1 MPLYKAPLR
10 DMQFVLH
17 EMLQTEQNYQGLRKY
32 QESVNRELIDQYLEA
47 AADFCENELAPI
59 NQNGDQEGC
68 HLNQG
73 VVTTPKGFKEA
84 YQKYAELG
92 FTSLTA
98 DPEYG
103 GQGLPTL
110 LRIAISEMLCGSNWA
125 WAMYPGLSHG
135 AMRTIEHHGTEQQKQ
150 KFLTKLI
157 SGVWTGTMCLTES
170 HAGSDLGLIRTKAEP
185 NPDGSYSITGEKIF
199 ISAGEHDLS
208 ENIIHIVLARLPQA
222 PAGTKGISLFI
233 VPKFN
238 VSDDAQVLDRNLDR
252 NKVVCSAIEHKM
264 GIHGNAT
271 CVLNFDGAKGYLI
284 GPENRGLNCMF
295 TFMNTARIG
304 TAVQGLAASEISFQ
318 GALSYAKERLA
329 MRSLSG
335 PKYPEKNAD
344 PIIVHPAVRS
354 MLMTQKAFS
363 EGGRALAYFLAHH
376 VDIVESSNDQEQ
388 QKHSDELLAF
398 LTPIAKAF
406 LTESGNESA
415 KHGVQVF
422 GGHGFIVEHGMEQI
436 VRDARIS
443 TLYEGTTEIQSL
455 DLLARKV
462 LKSEGKL
469 LKNMTD
475 LIDQFINQQQ
485 SSETL
490 KPYLE
495 KLAELKQQWLLLTKT
510 IAEKAKHNPEE
521 IGAASV
527 DYLYFSSY
535 VVFAYLWARMAQVAH
550 EKLESGTQEEAFYKA
565 KLTTAKFFYQKLLH
579 RTKSH
584 AASIESGAESIMEL
598 DQDAFAF

>member
-17 EMLQTEQNYQGLRKY
+17 EMLQTEQNYQGLSKY

-238 VSDDAQVLDRNLDR
+238 VSDDGQVLDRN
-252 NKVVCSAIEHKM
+252 KVFCSAIEHKM

-318 GALSYAKERLA
+318 GALNYAKERLA

-363 EGGRALAYFLAHH
+363 EGGRALAYFLAQH

-475 LIDQFINQQQ
+475 LIDQFISQHQ
-485 SSETL
+485 SNEVLKTL
-490 KPYLE
+490 FR
-495 KLAELKQQWLLLTKT
+495 KT
-510 IAEKAKHNPEE
+510 
-521 IGAASV
+521 S
-527 DYLYFSSY
+527 
-535 VVFAYLWARMAQVAH
+535 
-550 EKLESGTQEEAFYKA
+550 
-565 KLTTAKFFYQKLLH
+565 
-579 RTKSH
+579 
-584 AASIESGAESIMEL
+584 
-598 DQDAFAF
+598 

>member
-17 EMLQTEQNYQGLRKY
+17 EMLQTEQNYQGLSKY

-98 DPEYG
+98 DSEYG

-238 VSDDAQVLDRNLDR
+238 VDDEGNLEDR

-335 PKYPEKNAD
+335 PQYPEKNAD

-363 EGGRALAYFLAHH
+363 EGGRALAYFLAQH
-376 VDIVESSNDQEQ
+376 VDIVESSNNQEQ
-388 QKHSDELLAF
+388 QKYSDELLAF

-462 LKSEGKL
+462 LKSDGKL

-475 LIDQFINQQQ
+475 LIDQLISQHQ
-485 SSETL
+485 SNGVL
-490 KPYLE
+490 RPYLE
-495 KLAELKQQWLLLTKT
+495 KLAELKQQWLSLTKS
-510 IAEKAKHNPEE
+510 IAEKAKHKPEE

-579 RTKSH
+579 RTQSH
-584 AASIESGAESIMEL
+584 APSIESGAESLMEL

>member
-1 MPLYKAPLR
+1 MLLYKAPLR

-17 EMLQTEQNYQGLRKY
+17 EMLQTEQNYQGLSKY

-157 SGVWTGTMCLTES
+157 SGIWTGTMCLTES

-238 VSDDAQVLDRNLDR
+238 VRDDGNLEDR

-335 PKYPEKNAD
+335 PQYPEKNAD
-344 PIIVHPAVRS
+344 PIIVHPAVRT

-363 EGGRALAYFLAHH
+363 EGGRALAYFLAQH
-376 VDIVESSNDQEQ
+376 VDIVESSNNQEQ
-388 QKHSDELLAF
+388 QKYSDELLAF

-475 LIDQFINQQQ
+475 LIDQFIGQAQ
-485 SSETL
+485 SNEVL
-490 KPYLE
+490 RPYLE
-495 KLAELKQQWLLLTKT
+495 KLAELKQQWLSLTKL
-510 IAEKAKHNPEE
+510 IAEKAKHNLEE

-550 EKLESGTQEEAFYKA
+550 EKLESGTQEQAFYKA

-579 RTKSH
+579 RTQSH
-584 AASIESGAESIMEL
+584 AASIESGADAVMEL
-598 DQDAFAF
+598 DQEAFTF

>member
-17 EMLQTEQNYQGLRKY
+17 EMLQTEQNYQGLSKY

-47 AADFCENELAPI
+47 AADFCEHELAPI

-73 VVTTPKGFKEA
+73 LVTTPKGFKEA

-135 AMRTIEHHGTEQQKQ
+135 AMRTIEHHGAEQQKQ

-238 VSDDAQVLDRNLDR
+238 VDGEGNLEDR
-252 NKVVCSAIEHKM
+252 NKIVCSAIEHKM

-304 TAVQGLAASEISFQ
+304 TAVQGLAASEIAFQ

-335 PKYPEKNAD
+335 PQYPDKNAD

-363 EGGRALAYFLAHH
+363 EGGRALAYFLAQH
-376 VDIVESSNDQEQ
+376 VDIVESSNDQKQ

-462 LKSEGKL
+462 LKLEGKL

-475 LIDQFINQQQ
+475 LIDQFIGQQQ
-485 SSETL
+485 SNEVL

-495 KLAELKQQWLLLTKT
+495 KLAELKQQWLSLTKT
-510 IAEKAKHNPEE
+510 IADKAKHNPEE

-579 RTKSH
+579 RTQSH
-584 AASIESGAESIMEL
+584 AASIECGAESVMEL

>member
-17 EMLQTEQNYQGLRKY
+17 EMLETEQNYQRLSKY

-125 WAMYPGLSHG
+125 WAMYQGLSHG

-150 KFLTKLI
+150 QFLTKLI
-157 SGVWTGTMCLTES
+157 SGIWTGTMCLTES

-238 VSDDAQVLDRNLDR
+238 VDDEGNLQDRNQ
-252 NKVVCSAIEHKM
+252 VVCSAIEHKM

-271 CVLNFDGAKGYLI
+271 CVLNFDGAQGYLI

-354 MLMTQKAFS
+354 MLMTQKAFA
-363 EGGRALAYFLAHH
+363 EGGRALAYFLAQH
-376 VDIVESSNDQEQ
+376 VDIVESSADQEQ
-388 QKHSDELLAF
+388 QKQSDNLLAF

-462 LKSEGKL
+462 LNSEGKL

-475 LIDQFINQQQ
+475 LIDQFILQHQANVA
-485 SSETL
+485 L

-495 KLAELKQQWLLLTKT
+495 KLDELKQQWLSLTTT

-550 EKLESGTQEEAFYKA
+550 EKLALGTQEEAFYKA

-579 RTKSH
+579 RTQSH
-584 AASIESGAESIMEL
+584 AAAIVSGAESVMEL
-598 DQDAFAF
+598 DQEAFAF

>member
-17 EMLQTEQNYQGLRKY
+17 ELLQTEQNYQRLSKY
-32 QESVNRELIDQYLEA
+32 QESINRELIDQYLEA

-233 VPKFN
+233 VPKVN
-238 VSDDAQVLDRNLDR
+238 VDDEGNLEDR

-318 GALSYAKERLA
+318 GALNYAKERLA

-354 MLMTQKAFS
+354 MLMTQKAFA
-363 EGGRALAYFLAHH
+363 EGGRALAYFLAQH
-376 VDIVESSNDQEQ
+376 VDIVESSADQEQ

-462 LKSEGKL
+462 LNSEGKL

-475 LIDQFINQQQ
+475 LIDQFILQHQA
-485 SSETL
+485 SVAL

-495 KLAELKQQWLLLTKT
+495 KLGELKQQWLSLTKT

-550 EKLESGTQEEAFYKA
+550 EKLALGTQEEAFYKA

-579 RTKSH
+579 RTQSH
-584 AASIESGAESIMEL
+584 AAAIESGAESVMEL
-598 DQDAFAF
+598 DQEAFTF

>member
-17 EMLQTEQNYQGLRKY
+17 EMLQTEKNYQRLSKY

-150 KFLTKLI
+150 QFLTKLI

-222 PAGTKGISLFI
+222 PVGTKGISLFI

-238 VSDDAQVLDRNLDR
+238 VDDEGNLQDRNQ
-252 NKVVCSAIEHKM
+252 VICSAIEHKM

-271 CVLNFDGAKGYLI
+271 CVLNFDGAQGYLI

-354 MLMTQKAFS
+354 MLMTQKAFA
-363 EGGRALAYFLAHH
+363 EGGRALAYFLAQH
-376 VDIVESSNDQEQ
+376 VDIVESSADQEQ
-388 QKHSDELLAF
+388 QKQSDNLLAF

-462 LKSEGKL
+462 LNSEGKL

-475 LIDQFINQQQ
+475 LIDQFILQHQANVA
-485 SSETL
+485 L

-495 KLAELKQQWLLLTKT
+495 KLDELKQQWLSLTTT

-535 VVFAYLWARMAQVAH
+535 VVFAYLWVRMAQVAH
-550 EKLESGTQEEAFYKA
+550 EKLALGTQEEAFYKA
-565 KLTTAKFFYQKLLH
+565 KLSTAKFFYQKLLH
-579 RTKSH
+579 RTQSH
-584 AASIESGAESIMEL
+584 AAAIESGAESVMEL
-598 DQDAFAF
+598 DQEAFAF

>member
-1 MPLYKAPLR
+1 
-10 DMQFVLH
+10 
-17 EMLQTEQNYQGLRKY
+17 T
-32 QESVNRELIDQYLEA
+32 
-47 AADFCENELAPI
+47 
-59 NQNGDQEGC
+59 
-68 HLNQG
+68 
-73 VVTTPKGFKEA
+73 
-84 YQKYAELG
+84 ELG

-135 AMRTIEHHGTEQQKQ
+135 AMRTIEHHGTAEQKQ
-150 KFLTKLI
+150 QFLSKLI

-185 NPDGSYSITGEKIF
+185 NPDGSYAITGEKIF

-238 VSDDAQVLDRNLDR
+238 LDDAGDCQDRN
-252 NKVVCSAIEHKM
+252 NVICSAIEHKM

-329 MRSLSG
+329 MRALSG
-335 PKYPEKNAD
+335 AKYPDKNAD

-363 EGGRALAYFLAHH
+363 EGGRALAYFLAQH
-376 VDIVESSNDQEQ
+376 VDIVETSNDPEQ
-388 QKHSDELLAF
+388 QKISDELLAF

-406 LTESGNESA
+406 LTESGNEAA
-415 KHGVQVF
+415 KHGVQIF

-462 LKSEGKL
+462 LKSDGKL

-475 LIDQFINQQQ
+475 LIEQFIAANQ
-485 SSETL
+485 SNTVL
-490 KPYLE
+490 AAYLE
-495 KLAELKQQWLLLTKT
+495 KLTELKQQWLSITDNVAK
-510 IAEKAKHNPEE
+510 KAQQNPEE
-521 IGAASV
+521 IGAVSV

-550 EKLESGTQEEAFYKA
+550 EKLSQATQDEKFYQA
-565 KLTTAKFFYQKLLH
+565 KLTTAKFFFQKLLH
-579 RTKSH
+579 RTQSH
-584 AASIESGAESIMEL
+584 AAAIASGAEAVMEL
-598 DQDAFAF
+598 EQDDFAF

>member
-17 EMLQTEQNYQGLRKY
+17 EMLQTEGNYQRLSKY

-125 WAMYPGLSHG
+125 WAMYQGLSHG

-150 KFLTKLI
+150 QFLTKLI
-157 SGVWTGTMCLTES
+157 SGIWTGTMCLTES

-222 PAGTKGISLFI
+222 PSGTKGISLFI

-238 VSDDAQVLDRNLDR
+238 VDDEGNLQDRNQ
-252 NKVVCSAIEHKM
+252 VVCSAIEHKM

-271 CVLNFDGAKGYLI
+271 CVLNFDGAQGYLI

-354 MLMTQKAFS
+354 MLMTQKAFA
-363 EGGRALAYFLAHH
+363 EGGRALAYFLAQH
-376 VDIVESSNDQEQ
+376 VDIVESSADQEQ
-388 QKHSDELLAF
+388 QKQSDNLLAF

-462 LKSEGKL
+462 LNSEGKL

-475 LIDQFINQQQ
+475 LIDQFILQHQANVA
-485 SSETL
+485 L

-495 KLAELKQQWLLLTKT
+495 KLDELKQQWLSLTKT

-535 VVFAYLWARMAQVAH
+535 IVFAYLWARMAQVAH
-550 EKLESGTQEEAFYKA
+550 EKLALGTQEEAFYKA
-565 KLTTAKFFYQKLLH
+565 KLSTAKFFYQKLLH
-579 RTKSH
+579 RTQSH
-584 AASIESGAESIMEL
+584 AAAIESGAESVMEL
-598 DQDAFAF
+598 DQEAFAF

>member
-17 EMLQTEQNYQGLRKY
+17 EMLQTEQNYQGLSKY

-47 AADFCENELAPI
+47 GADFCENELAPI

-157 SGVWTGTMCLTES
+157 SGAWTGTMCLTES

-238 VSDDAQVLDRNLDR
+238 VSDDGQVLDR

-335 PKYPEKNAD
+335 PKYPDKNAD

-363 EGGRALAYFLAHH
+363 EGGRALAYFLAQH

-475 LIDQFINQQQ
+475 LIDPFISQHQ
-485 SSETL
+485 SNEVL

-495 KLAELKQQWLLLTKT
+495 KLAELKQQWLSLTKT

-550 EKLESGTQEEAFYKA
+550 EKIEVGTQEEAFYKA
-565 KLTTAKFFYQKLLH
+565 KLTTAKFFYQKLLN
-579 RTKSH
+579 RTQSH
-584 AASIESGAESIMEL
+584 AASIESGAESVMEL

>member
-17 EMLQTEQNYQGLRKY
+17 EMLQTEENYQRLSKY

-125 WAMYPGLSHG
+125 WAMYQGLSHG
-135 AMRTIEHHGTEQQKQ
+135 AMRTIEYHGTEQQKQ
-150 KFLTKLI
+150 QFLTKLI

-238 VSDDAQVLDRNLDR
+238 VDDEGNLQNRNQ
-252 NKVVCSAIEHKM
+252 VVCSAIEHKM

-271 CVLNFDGAKGYLI
+271 CVLNFDGAQGYLI

-354 MLMTQKAFS
+354 MLMTQKAFA
-363 EGGRALAYFLAHH
+363 EGGRALAYFLAQH

-388 QKHSDELLAF
+388 QKQSDNLLAF

-422 GGHGFIVEHGMEQI
+422 GGHGYIVEHGMEQI

-462 LKSEGKL
+462 LNSEGKL

-475 LIDQFINQQQ
+475 LIDQFILQHQANVA
-485 SSETL
+485 L

-495 KLAELKQQWLLLTKT
+495 KLGELKQQWLSLTKT
-510 IAEKAKHNPEE
+510 IAEKAKYNPEE

-550 EKLESGTQEEAFYKA
+550 EKLALGTQEEAFYKA
-565 KLTTAKFFYQKLLH
+565 KLSTAKFFYQKLLH
-579 RTKSH
+579 RTQSH
-584 AASIESGAESIMEL
+584 AAAIESGAESVMEL

>member
-17 EMLQTEQNYQGLRKY
+17 EMLQTEENYQRLSKY

-150 KFLTKLI
+150 QFLTKLI
-157 SGVWTGTMCLTES
+157 SGIWTGTMCLTES

-238 VSDDAQVLDRNLDR
+238 VDDEGNLQDRNQ
-252 NKVVCSAIEHKM
+252 VVCSAIEHKM

-271 CVLNFDGAKGYLI
+271 CVLNFDGAQGYLI

-354 MLMTQKAFS
+354 MLMTQKAFA
-363 EGGRALAYFLAHH
+363 EGGRALAYFLAQH
-376 VDIVESSNDQEQ
+376 VDIVESSSDQEQ
-388 QKHSDELLAF
+388 QKQSDNLLAF

-462 LKSEGKL
+462 LNSEGKL

-475 LIDQFINQQQ
+475 LIDQFILQHQANVA
-485 SSETL
+485 L

-495 KLAELKQQWLLLTKT
+495 KLGELKQQWLSLTTT

-535 VVFAYLWARMAQVAH
+535 VVFAYLWARMAQIAH
-550 EKLESGTQEEAFYKA
+550 EKLALGTQEEAFYKA
-565 KLTTAKFFYQKLLH
+565 KLSTAKFFYQKLLH
-579 RTKSH
+579 RTQSH
-584 AASIESGAESIMEL
+584 AAAIESGAESVMEL
-598 DQDAFAF
+598 DQEAFAF

>member
-1 MPLYKAPLR
+1 MPVYKAPQR

-17 EMLQTEQNYQGLRKY
+17 EMLEVEENYQKFPKY
-32 QESVNRELIDQYLEA
+32 ADQFNRDLINQYLEA
-47 AADFCENELAPI
+47 AADFCENEIAPI
-59 NQNGDQEGC
+59 NQSGDHEGC
-68 HLNQG
+68 HLDQG
-73 VVTTPKGFKEA
+73 VVKTPKGFKEA
-84 YQKYAELG
+84 YQKYVELG

-98 DPEYG
+98 DPVYG
-103 GQGLPTL
+103 GQGMPTL
-110 LRIAISEMLCGSNWA
+110 LRIAISEMLCASNWS
-125 WAMYPGLSHG
+125 WAMYQGLSHG
-135 AMRTIEHHGTEQQKQ
+135 AMRTLEHHGTEQQKQ
-150 KFLTKLI
+150 TFLTKLI
-157 SGVWTGTMCLTES
+157 AGIWTGTMCLTES

-185 NPDGSYSITGEKIF
+185 QADGSYAITGEKIF
-199 ISAGEHDLS
+199 ISAGEHDLA
-208 ENIIHIVLARLPQA
+208 ENIVHIVLARLPNA
-222 PAGTKGISLFI
+222 PSGTKGISLFI

-238 VSDDAQVLDRNLDR
+238 VDDSGNIQDRNQ
-252 NKVVCSAIEHKM
+252 VVCSAIEHKM

-271 CVLNFDGAKGYLI
+271 CVMNFDAAKGYLI

-304 TAVQGLAASEISFQ
+304 TAVQGLAASEIAFQ

-329 MRSLSG
+329 MRALTG
-335 PKYPEKNAD
+335 AKQPTQNAD

-354 MLMTQKAFS
+354 MLMTQKAFA
-363 EGGRALAYFLAHH
+363 EGGRALAYFLAQHAD
-376 VDIVESSNDQEQ
+376 VIESSSDEA
-388 QKHSDELLAF
+388 QKKLSDELLAF

-415 KHGVQVF
+415 KHGVQIF

-475 LIDQFINQQQ
+475 LIDQFVEENQSN
-485 SSETL
+485 SSL
-490 KPYLE
+490 KTYLDQLS
-495 KLAELKQQWLLLTKT
+495 KLKNEWLEITKH
-510 IAEKAKHNPEE
+510 IAVKAQHNPEE

-527 DYLYFSSY
+527 DYLYYSSY
-535 VVFAYLWARMAQVAH
+535 IVFAYLWARMAKVAQQ
-550 EKLESGTQEEAFYKA
+550 KLDQGTTEQKFYAA
-565 KLTTAKFFYQKLLH
+565 KLKTAQFFYDKLLN
-579 RTKSH
+579 RTQQH
-584 AASIESGAESIMEL
+584 AASIKTGAESVMAL
-598 DQDAFAF
+598 DAEDFAF

>member
-17 EMLQTEQNYQGLRKY
+17 EMLQTEGNYQRLSKY

-125 WAMYPGLSHG
+125 WAMYQGLSHG

-150 KFLTKLI
+150 QFLTKLI
-157 SGVWTGTMCLTES
+157 SGIWTGTMCLTES

-222 PAGTKGISLFI
+222 PSGTKGISLFI

-238 VSDDAQVLDRNLDR
+238 VDDEGNLQDRNQ
-252 NKVVCSAIEHKM
+252 VVCSAIEHKM

-271 CVLNFDGAKGYLI
+271 CVLNFDGAQGYLI

-354 MLMTQKAFS
+354 MLMTQKAFA
-363 EGGRALAYFLAHH
+363 EGGRALAYFLAQH
-376 VDIVESSNDQEQ
+376 VDIVESSADQEQ
-388 QKHSDELLAF
+388 QKQSDNLLAF

-462 LKSEGKL
+462 LNSEGKL

-475 LIDQFINQQQ
+475 LIDQFILQHQANVA
-485 SSETL
+485 L

-495 KLAELKQQWLLLTKT
+495 KLDELKQQWLSLTTT

-550 EKLESGTQEEAFYKA
+550 EKLALGTQEEAFYKA
-565 KLTTAKFFYQKLLH
+565 KLSTAKFFYQKLLH
-579 RTKSH
+579 RTQSH
-584 AASIESGAESIMEL
+584 AAAIESGAESVMEL
-598 DQDAFAF
+598 DQEAFAF

>member
-157 SGVWTGTMCLTES
+157 SGAWTGTMCLTES

-238 VSDDAQVLDRNLDR
+238 VSELDR

-335 PKYPEKNAD
+335 PKYPDKNAD

-363 EGGRALAYFLAHH
+363 EGGRALAYFLAQH

-475 LIDQFINQQQ
+475 LIDQFISQHQ
-485 SSETL
+485 SNEVL

-495 KLAELKQQWLLLTKT
+495 KLAELKQQWLSLTKS

-550 EKLESGTQEEAFYKA
+550 EKLESGTQEEDFYKA

-579 RTKSH
+579 RTQSH
-584 AASIESGAESIMEL
+584 AASIESGAESVMEL

>member
-17 EMLQTEQNYQGLRKY
+17 EMLQTEQNYQGLSKY

-185 NPDGSYSITGEKIF
+185 NLDGSYSITGEKIF

-238 VSDDAQVLDRNLDR
+238 VSDDGQVLDRN
-252 NKVVCSAIEHKM
+252 NVVCSAIEHKM

-335 PKYPEKNAD
+335 PQYPEKNAD

-363 EGGRALAYFLAHH
+363 EGGRALAYFLAQH

-415 KHGVQVF
+415 KNGVQVF

-475 LIDQFINQQQ
+475 LIDQFISQQQ

-495 KLAELKQQWLLLTKT
+495 KLDELKQQWLSLTKF

-527 DYLYFSSY
+527 DYLYFSSC

-579 RTKSH
+579 RTQSH
-584 AASIESGAESIMEL
+584 AASIESGAESVMEL

>member
-17 EMLQTEQNYQGLRKY
+17 EILQTEQNYQGLSKY

-150 KFLTKLI
+150 QYLTKLI

-238 VSDDAQVLDRNLDR
+238 VSDDGQVLDRN
-252 NKVVCSAIEHKM
+252 NVVCSAIEHKM

-271 CVLNFDGAKGYLI
+271 CVLNFDDAKGYLI

-363 EGGRALAYFLAHH
+363 EGGRALAYFLAQH

-475 LIDQFINQQQ
+475 LIDQFIGQQQ
-485 SSETL
+485 SNEVLT
-490 KPYLE
+490 PYLE
-495 KLAELKQQWLLLTKT
+495 KLAELKQQWLSLTKT

-521 IGAASV
+521 IGTASV

-535 VVFAYLWARMAQVAH
+535 VVFAYLWARMAQVAY

-579 RTKSH
+579 RTQSH
-584 AASIESGAESIMEL
+584 AASIESGAESVMEL

>member
-17 EMLQTEQNYQGLRKY
+17 EMLQTEQNYQGLSKY

-238 VSDDAQVLDRNLDR
+238 VSDDGQVLDRN
-252 NKVVCSAIEHKM
+252 KVFCSAIEHKM

-318 GALSYAKERLA
+318 GALNYAKERLA

-363 EGGRALAYFLAHH
+363 EGGRALAYFLAQH
-376 VDIVESSNDQEQ
+376 VDIVESSIDQEQ

-475 LIDQFINQQQ
+475 LIDQFIRQHQ
-485 SSETL
+485 SNEVL
-490 KPYLE
+490 KPYLK
-495 KLAELKQQWLLLTKT
+495 KLAELKQQWLSLTKS

-535 VVFAYLWARMAQVAH
+535 VVFAYLWTRMAQVAH
-550 EKLESGTQEEAFYKA
+550 EKLASGTQEEAFYKA

-579 RTKSH
+579 RTQSY
-584 AASIESGAESIMEL
+584 AASIDSGADAVMEL

>member
-17 EMLQTEQNYQGLRKY
+17 EMLQTEQNYQGLSKY

-73 VVTTPKGFKEA
+73 AVATPKGFKEA

-110 LRIAISEMLCGSNWA
+110 LRITISEMLCGSNWA
-125 WAMYPGLSHG
+125 WAMYSGLSHG

-238 VSDDAQVLDRNLDR
+238 VDDEGNLEDR

-318 GALSYAKERLA
+318 GALAYAKDRLA

-335 PKYPEKNAD
+335 AKCPDKNAD

-363 EGGRALAYFLAHH
+363 EGGRALAYFLAQH
-376 VDIVESSNDQEQ
+376 VDIVETSDDPEQ
-388 QKHSDELLAF
+388 RKMSDELLAF

-475 LIDQFINQQQ
+475 LIEQFITMNQ
-485 SSETL
+485 SNTALSAYTG
-490 KPYLE
+490 
-495 KLAELKQQWLLLTKT
+495 KLAELKQQWLSITEEV
-510 IAEKAKHNPEE
+510 AQKAKQNPEE

-535 VVFAYLWARMAQVAH
+535 VVFAYLWARMSQVAH
-550 EKLESGTQEEAFYKA
+550 EKLTEGTQEQKFYQA
-565 KLTTAKFFYQKLLH
+565 KLSTAKFFFQKLLH
-579 RTKSH
+579 RTQAH
-584 AASIESGAESIMEL
+584 AASIASGAESVMEL
-598 DQDAFAF
+598 DEDAFSF